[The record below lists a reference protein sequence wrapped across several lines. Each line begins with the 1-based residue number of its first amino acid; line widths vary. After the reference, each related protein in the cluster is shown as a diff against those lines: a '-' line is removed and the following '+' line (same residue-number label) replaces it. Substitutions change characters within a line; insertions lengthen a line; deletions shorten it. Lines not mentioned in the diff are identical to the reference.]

1 MVITAQG
8 FMTTKKVVWRQNGS
22 NPPSCEEHMESGT
35 GSKQESEKKIRRSS
49 DMSRTSRTESLRR
62 AAWREIRAMALI
74 FLVALGACLQ
84 AHAQSDSGKVV
95 GTVTDQTGAVISGAT
110 LTVTNKENGLVLTA
124 TSNGAG
130 ELNLPAVPRGVY
142 TAKISAPGF
151 QSQAQSIT
159 VTVTQVQDLLF
170 KLTPGAVTVSIEVTS
185 AAALV
190 NTSSATL
197 GETIESKQIT
207 ELPLNGRNALN
218 LTLLTP
224 GVTTGAYVEYGQDTI
239 NRFTDSG
246 GGQLSA
252 NGTRSQ
258 ANNFILDGVD
268 NNDGLQNI
276 IVFFPPVD
284 ATEEFKVNT
293 NVAPAQFGRAGGALV
308 VSSIKSGTNEY
319 HGSAFDLNRSGKWAA
334 NPNYQFLGASPT
346 ANPPFRRNQFGGSV
360 GGPLLKNKLFGFG
373 DYQATRSANPTG
385 SGYDTV
391 PTALMRT
398 GDFSELLNQSLSGGS
413 FLTTFPRCVIGHD
426 ALNQSGASTGQIFDP
441 MTGSATTSC
450 TAFQG
455 NVVPAGRQ
463 SQAALNYFKAF
474 PMPTRTDRIENNYQF
489 ATRTGYNF
497 NTFDVR
503 FDWNRNAQD
512 QYFARMSYD
521 KSANFNTSEI
531 AQVPGEPELS
541 QGGNTNYTHARGW
554 VLGNTHTF
562 SATMVNEARI
572 AYNRDNY
579 GFQPSNIGDNVAKD
593 LGMIYAPGL
602 AGAGGGPIIGG
613 WNTEIRYTGDYGL
626 FATPQ
631 NTDELTD
638 TLSIN
643 RGTHAIS
650 LGGTWLRRQVEY
662 FRPISGKGFFTYAGN
677 GTDFTGYE
685 VSEMLAAFADNY
697 AIGAQNGYFGEVS
710 QEDGVFVQDDWRV
723 NKRLTLNLG
732 ARWDLMTWPYEMH
745 NQMAAFNIQTGK
757 VMLANQ
763 NGISRSIINQDYTN
777 FAPRIGFAYDLLG
790 DGKTSLHGGYGIF
803 YFPDYGGIG
812 NQLGQQQPF
821 GGAQTYS
828 TSAGYCVAF
837 TGEATATPGTP
848 YSCPFTANVAAPYN
862 GQPSSAF
869 VNFDA
874 NNPPSTYGSIAVNQN
889 NNHSMIQQWN
899 LQLEHQLGSNNVVSL
914 AYVGTHA
921 GRLSTFYNY
930 NTYNIGATTKPFP
943 TLQGITY
950 NDYDGS
956 SNYDGLQAHIEH
968 QGKNFTATVSYA
980 WSHALDNSSSA
991 YGGTAVGLQLLYN
1004 NQKAN
1009 YGNADQDQRQ
1019 VFSSSFVGYLP
1030 FGHGKRFA
1038 ANAPRALDAVI
1049 GGWQFNN
1056 ILLLQTGQP
1065 VDLAAN
1071 TNGINPGNRP
1081 DLVKPISYK
1090 KSISGTWFD
1099 TSSFSSANLPFT
1111 TATDGSGSSVY
1122 TRVGTLGRNQ
1132 VYGPGYRTDNL
1143 GVQKNFQIIEG
1154 KTLELHGDAFNVTNT
1169 PNFLQPDNSQGDGS
1183 NFGKI
1188 KALHGSPRQI
1198 QLSARF
1204 TF

>member
-1 MVITAQG
+1 
-8 FMTTKKVVWRQNGS
+8 MTQV
-22 NPPSCEEHMESGT
+22 
-35 GSKQESEKKIRRSS
+35 
-49 DMSRTSRTESLRR
+49 SRKDTLMGAVLR
-62 AAWREIRAMALI
+62 AARTAALV
-74 FLVALGACLQ
+74 FLVVFGVHIQ
-84 AHAQSDSGKVV
+84 ANAQSDSGKVV
-95 GTVTDQTGAVISGAT
+95 GTVTDQTGAVVSGAT
-110 LTVTNKENGLVLTA
+110 LTLTNNENGLVLTA

-151 QSQAQSIT
+151 QSQSQSIT

-170 KLTPGAVTVSIEVTS
+170 KLTPGTVTTSIEVTG

-190 NTSSATL
+190 NTSNATL

-239 NRFTDSG
+239 NRYSDSG

-308 VSSIKSGTNEY
+308 VSSIKSGTNQF

-360 GGPLLKNKLFGFG
+360 GGPILKNKLFGFG
-373 DYQATRSANPTG
+373 DYQATRSANPSG

-391 PTALMRT
+391 PTALMRKGNFT
-398 GDFSELLNQSLSGGS
+398 ELLNPAMTGGS
-413 FLTTFPRCVIGHD
+413 FITTFPHCVPNSGT
-426 ALNQSGASTGQIFDP
+426 LNQNLAANSKGQIYDP
-441 MTGSATTSC
+441 ITCAP
-450 TAFQG
+450 FVG
-455 NVVPAGRQ
+455 NLVPLNRQ
-463 SQAALNYFKAF
+463 NQAALNYFNAF
-474 PMPTRTDRIENNYQF
+474 PLPSRTDRVLNNYQF
-489 ATRTGYNF
+489 ATNTGYNF

-503 FDWNRNAQD
+503 LDWNRTAQD

-521 KSANFNTSEI
+521 NSANFNTSELP
-531 AQVPGEPELS
+531 QQPNEPALS
-541 QGGNTNYTHARGW
+541 VSGNKNYTHARGW

-562 SATMVNEARI
+562 SASLVNEVRI

-593 LGMIYAPGL
+593 LGMIAATGL

-613 WNTEIRYTGDYGL
+613 WNTEIRYSGDYGL

-631 NTDELTD
+631 NTDEVTD
-638 TLSIN
+638 TLN
-643 RGTHAIS
+643 LTRGSHAIS
-650 LGGTWLRRQVEY
+650 LGGTFLRRQVEF

-697 AIGAQNGYFGEVS
+697 QIGSQNGYFGEVS

-745 NQMAAFNIQTGK
+745 NQQAAFNIQTGH
-757 VMLANQ
+757 VMLADQ
-763 NGISRSIINQDYTN
+763 NGISRSIIDQDYTN
-777 FAPRIGFAYDLLG
+777 FAPRVGFAYDLLG
-790 DGKTSLHGGYGIF
+790 DGTTSLHGGYGIF
-803 YFPDYGGIG
+803 YFPDYGGIS

-821 GGAQTYS
+821 GGANTYS
-828 TSAGYCVAF
+828 TNAGYCIAL

-848 YSCPFTANVAAPYN
+848 YSCPYTANAAAPYH
-862 GQPSSAF
+862 GQPQAGYPSFNPA
-869 VNFDA
+869 
-874 NNPPSTYGSIAVNQN
+874 NPPSTYGSIAVNQN

-899 LQLEHQLGSNNVVSL
+899 LQLERQLRSNNVVSI
-914 AYVGTHA
+914 AYVGTRA
-921 GRLSTFYNY
+921 SRLSSYYNY
-930 NTYNIGATTKPFP
+930 NIYTIGATTKPYP
-943 TLQGITY
+943 NLQGITY
-950 NDYDGS
+950 NDYNGD

-968 QGKNFTATVSYA
+968 RGTYFSATASYA
-980 WSHALDNSSSA
+980 WSHALDNSASA

-1019 VFSSSFVGYLP
+1019 VFSSSIVGYLP
-1030 FGHGKRFA
+1030 FGRGKQFA
-1038 ANAPRALDAVI
+1038 ANASHALDLVI

-1065 VDLAAN
+1065 VDLAAA
-1071 TNGINPGNRP
+1071 GSANPGNRP
-1081 DLVKPISYK
+1081 DLVKPIAYP

-1099 TSSFSSANLPFT
+1099 TTSFSSANLPST
-1111 TATDGSGSSVY
+1111 LATDGSGNYVY

-1143 GVQKNFQIIEG
+1143 GLQKNFQILEG

-1169 PNFLQPDNSQGDGS
+1169 PNFLNPDNSQNDG

-1188 KALHGSPRQI
+1188 TSLHGSPRQI